1 MSKRIYKSAQG
12 KTVDLG
18 ALILQNENTRAVGN
32 MKANARG
39 DIIDSAGQVI
49 SSRSQQINRA
59 LNKQVSGTI
68 SPVAK
73 GQRREPAVADAP
85 VVKAPAQPETVTGLA
100 AALARA
106 EQLKDQDE

>member
-1 MSKRIYKSAQG
+1 MSKKIYKSAQG

-39 DIIDSAGQVI
+39 DIIDNRGQVI
-49 SSRSQQINRA
+49 SSRAQQVNRA
-59 LNKQVSGTI
+59 LNKQIGGTVA
-68 SPVAK
+68 PVPK

-85 VVKAPAQPETVTGLA
+85 VTAPPEHVSGLA

-106 EQLKDQDE
+106 EQLKDLDE